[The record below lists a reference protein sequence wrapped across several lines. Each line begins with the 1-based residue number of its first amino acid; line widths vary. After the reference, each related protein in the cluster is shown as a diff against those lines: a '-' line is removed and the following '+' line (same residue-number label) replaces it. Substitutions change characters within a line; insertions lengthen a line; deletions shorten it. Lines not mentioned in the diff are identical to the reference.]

1 MRDIEHISTC
11 VHPRKTKKPVTSANL
26 YLVDRVDALY
36 LNVIKMNHLSHSIEF
51 HDWKAEILPGASGKA
66 LLSPSHSKE
75 LTAYHA
81 ILNGSEIA
89 I

>member
-1 MRDIEHISTC
+1 MQGNDLDT
-11 VHPRKTKKPVTSANL
+11 PT
-26 YLVDRVDALY
+26 VDALY
-36 LNVIKMNHLSHSIEF
+36 LNVIKMYHLSQSIEC
-51 HDWKAEILPGASGKA
+51 HDYKAEILPGVSGKA

-89 I
+89 MQGSLLQTF